1 MTAILM
7 KKSVVPPEEFQRLLL
22 ACAALPFLPA
32 DRWVSDYMN
41 DLMLTMLDFHMQGSA
56 VAQGVNYFREQVQRP
71 HGIETHAQLTD
82 CLAGFPDTWEGNR
95 QASQFLWNNQ
105 HGVRA
110 ECLRRLLTFFASV
123 GVTDQ
128 PSLHTWARHAEFER
142 DFKGKVKGLGIAV
155 FHWLQIRCG
164 VSTIKPDVWVIKF
177 VQRVLGR
184 RLSEKAL
191 VALFHEIAPLVGES
205 LNVIDA
211 TIWHYE
217 RRAMATKDVPEWRV
231 VGWML
236 LKGAWER
243 ALKEA
248 PFNRVN
254 WDVELDEKAS
264 LRYDAAGLA
273 MTGDRSFLGQSVR
286 GITTLMLLQSVW
298 NEGLTLTLWV
308 CHDKALS
315 APQWK
320 RLRTRLSESAWAV
333 SNDSV
338 FEASWVAGDNM
349 MMSDMTLEKLNAWV
363 EKSVARWITALREW
377 VA

>member
-1 MTAILM
+1 MS
-7 KKSVVPPEEFQRLLL
+7 KQEVRPDEFQRLLL
-22 ACAALPFLPA
+22 ACAGLPFLLPE
-32 DRWVSDYMN
+32 RWTSDYMT

-56 VAQGVNYFREQVQRP
+56 VIHGVNHFCEQVQRP
-71 HGIETHAQLTD
+71 HGIETHAQLTA

-110 ECLRRLLTFFASV
+110 ECLRRLLTFLASV

-128 PSLHTWARHAEFER
+128 PSLHAWARQAEFER

-184 RLSEKAL
+184 RLSEKTL

-254 WDVELDEKAS
+254 WDVELDEKVS

-338 FEASWVAGDNM
+338 FEASWAAGDNM